1 MYISVY
7 TPTPTPTPTDSM
19 DVWGEVDAARGPSE
33 SPSGGGSLG
42 QDRAGGPETDSEGG
56 GHGQRRRRV
65 ARAASVKGE
74 EERKK
79 RDLILNV
86 VSRLR

>member
-42 QDRAGGPETDSEGG
+42 PDRAGGPETDSEGG
-56 GHGQRRRRV
+56 GQRRRRV